1 MLNKN
6 IDNIP
11 TMIEFSLIT
20 TWGSLIAMENVTR
33 ELLVVMADMFLK
45 HKIDKNMYVA
55 ALHFMMK
62 SEVNNAIEV

>member
-1 MLNKN
+1 M
-6 IDNIP
+6 
-11 TMIEFSLIT
+11 
-20 TWGSLIAMENVTR
+20 AMENVTR

-55 ALHFMMK
+55 ALHFMIK